1 MACFEQPSLR
11 SLILV
16 QHLGDL
22 VASLAQLSF
31 APLKKPVASV
41 SSSSPTA
48 SSSSKQDN
56 NGEEFVMTPELWG
69 RLQEERSYFKKC
81 FLSLI
86 NKLYQPLII
95 KELILLHGSARSK
108 VRCRLSVFLM
118 FINISN
124 ILRAFCIT
132 GRSQDS

>member
-31 APLKKPVASV
+31 APLKKPASV
-41 SSSSPTA
+41 TATEAPSSSYSSSSGR
-48 SSSSKQDN
+48 QDN
-56 NGEEFVMTPELWG
+56 TGEEFVMTPELWG

-95 KELILLHGSARSK
+95 RELILLHGSARSK
-108 VRCRLSVFLM
+108 VSYVC
-118 FINISN
+118 
-124 ILRAFCIT
+124 
-132 GRSQDS
+132 

>member
-22 VASLAQLSF
+22 VSSLAQLSF
-31 APLKKPVASV
+31 APLKKPANISAAA
-41 SSSSPTA
+41 A
-48 SSSSKQDN
+48 SSSSRQN
-56 NGEEFVMTPELWG
+56 NSREEFVMTPELWE

-95 KELILLHGSARSK
+95 RELILLHGSARSK
-108 VRCRLSVFLM
+108 VRS
-118 FINISN
+118 IH
-124 ILRAFCIT
+124 
-132 GRSQDS
+132 

>member
-1 MACFEQPSLR
+1 MSGVTRGLVTCFEQPSLR

-31 APLKKPVASV
+31 APLKKPADVPAS
-41 SSSSPTA
+41 A
-48 SSSSKQDN
+48 SSSAAASCSSKHDN
-56 NGEEFVMTPELWG
+56 SGEEFVMTPELWE

-95 KELILLHGSARSK
+95 RELILLHGSARSK
-108 VRCRLSVFLM
+108 V
-118 FINISN
+118 NIIHWTFS
-124 ILRAFCIT
+124 FCNFYE
-132 GRSQDS
+132 SW

>member
-1 MACFEQPSLR
+1 VSCFEQPSLR

-31 APLKKPVASV
+31 APLKKPAIVTATDV
-41 SSSSPTA
+41 PSSSS
-48 SSSSKQDN
+48 SSSSGRQDN

-95 KELILLHGSARSK
+95 RELILLHGSARSK
-108 VRCRLSVFLM
+108 VSFVC
-118 FINISN
+118 
-124 ILRAFCIT
+124 
-132 GRSQDS
+132 

>member
-1 MACFEQPSLR
+1 VACFEQPSLR

-31 APLKKPVASV
+31 APLKKPVASA

-48 SSSSKQDN
+48 SSSGKQDN
-56 NGEEFVMTPELWG
+56 NGEEFMMTPELWG

-95 KELILLHGSARSK
+95 RELILLHGSARSK
-108 VRCRLSVFLM
+108 VRCRH
-118 FINISN
+118 
-124 ILRAFCIT
+124 
-132 GRSQDS
+132 

>member
-1 MACFEQPSLR
+1 
-11 SLILV
+11 V

-31 APLKKPVASV
+31 APLKKPVASS

-48 SSSSKQDN
+48 SSSIKQDN
-56 NGEEFVMTPELWG
+56 AAEEFVMTPELWG

-95 KELILLHGSARSK
+95 RELILLHGSARSK
-108 VRCRLSVFLM
+108 VSVDTKFSVLGT
-118 FINISN
+118 FVNHEN
-124 ILRAFCIT
+124 ILRVFCFT
-132 GRSQDS
+132 DGSQDSPFSLVVG

>member
-1 MACFEQPSLR
+1 
-11 SLILV
+11 LV

-31 APLKKPVASV
+31 APLKKPANVLAAPG
-41 SSSSPTA
+41 SSSSPMA
-48 SSSSKQDN
+48 SGSSKQDN

-95 KELILLHGSARSK
+95 RELILLHGSARSK
-108 VRCRLSVFLM
+108 VS
-118 FINISN
+118 
-124 ILRAFCIT
+124 CIH
-132 GRSQDS
+132 

>member
-1 MACFEQPSLR
+1 MTRGLVACFEQPSLR

-31 APLKKPVASV
+31 APLKKPASV
-41 SSSSPTA
+41 TATDAPSCSPSSCSGG
-48 SSSSKQDN
+48 KQDN

-95 KELILLHGSARSK
+95 RELILLHGSARSK
-108 VRCRLSVFLM
+108 VSYVC
-118 FINISN
+118 
-124 ILRAFCIT
+124 
-132 GRSQDS
+132 

>member
-31 APLKKPVASV
+31 APLKKPASV
-41 SSSSPTA
+41 TATDAPSSSPTSC
-48 SSSSKQDN
+48 SSGKQDN
-56 NGEEFVMTPELWG
+56 SGEEFVMTPELWG

-95 KELILLHGSARSK
+95 RELILLHGSARSK
-108 VRCRLSVFLM
+108 VSYAELV
-118 FINISN
+118 
-124 ILRAFCIT
+124 T
-132 GRSQDS
+132 G

>member
-1 MACFEQPSLR
+1 MSGVTRGLVACFEQPSLR
-11 SLILV
+11 SLILI

-31 APLKKPVASV
+31 APLKKPVDISAASD
-41 SSSSPTA
+41 SSSTA
-48 SSSSKQDN
+48 CSSSRLDN
-56 NGEEFVMTPELWG
+56 SGEEFVMTPELWG

-95 KELILLHGSARSK
+95 RELILLHGSARSK
-108 VRCRLSVFLM
+108 VICFY
-118 FINISN
+118 
-124 ILRAFCIT
+124 
-132 GRSQDS
+132 

>member
-1 MACFEQPSLR
+1 
-11 SLILV
+11 LILV

-31 APLKKPVASV
+31 APLKKPANVPAA
-41 SSSSPTA
+41 TA
-48 SSSSKQDN
+48 SSSTSSSSSRQDN
-56 NGEEFVMTPELWG
+56 SGEEFVMTPELWG

-95 KELILLHGSARSK
+95 RELILLHGSARSK
-108 VRCRLSVFLM
+108 VS
-118 FINISN
+118 
-124 ILRAFCIT
+124 CIH
-132 GRSQDS
+132 